1 MSVRFTLAER
11 QLKLL
16 KHGLQSLQKIGNEL
30 LLEALPTRVSWAAQ
44 CKFPPSGVLT
54 CCLLQV
60 VLRTINSS
68 LSAYLS
74 VTYSASFF
82 DSYDVLDC
90 TVVQAGLL
98 IKVGAACLR
107 YELLAI

>member
-1 MSVRFTLAER
+1 M
-11 QLKLL
+11 
-16 KHGLQSLQKIGNEL
+16 LQI
-30 LLEALPTRVSWAAQ
+30 
-44 CKFPPSGVLT
+44 
-54 CCLLQV
+54 

-74 VTYSASFF
+74 VTYNADFF

-98 IKVGAACLR
+98 MKVLAELQIPDCGCLQSTAVSTTALVLPAVLACYYSCCLCFPFPPAACAVSVSHS
-107 YELLAI
+107 ESEQDTV